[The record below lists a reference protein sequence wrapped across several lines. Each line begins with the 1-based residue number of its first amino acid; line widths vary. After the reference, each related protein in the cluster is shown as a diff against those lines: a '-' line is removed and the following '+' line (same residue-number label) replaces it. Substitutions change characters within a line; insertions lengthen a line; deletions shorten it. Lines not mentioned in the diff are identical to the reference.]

1 MGSFRLNTF
10 CLLFTSSFKMLPFEL
25 NKKICENLSFLEV
38 NRFANA
44 VGLHQNIDLR
54 IVNDKPGTFICPIC
68 LHSKINLITTEVLK
82 IQENSAEFRGMR

>member
-1 MGSFRLNTF
+1 
-10 CLLFTSSFKMLPFEL
+10 MLPFEL

-44 VGLHQNIDLR
+44 VGLHENTDLR
-54 IVNDKPGTFICPIC
+54 IVNDKLGIFICPIC
-68 LHSKINLITTEVLK
+68 LHSKINSIMTEVFK